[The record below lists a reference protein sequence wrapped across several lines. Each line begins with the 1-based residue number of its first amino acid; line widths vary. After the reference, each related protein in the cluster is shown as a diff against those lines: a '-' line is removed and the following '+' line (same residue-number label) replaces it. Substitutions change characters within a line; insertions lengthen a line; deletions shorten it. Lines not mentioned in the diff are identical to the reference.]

1 MRRADEAFIQILD
14 PQGRVVAASANVS
27 SLPPLA
33 ATRSAGEID
42 VQRLDALEPID
53 DDPFVL
59 VSRAA
64 VAADGVH
71 TVIVGASLEDVGSS
85 SAALRGALLFAWPPL
100 LMLVAAVTWLVTGR
114 ALQPVERI
122 RSDVAAIQ
130 SGDLSRRI
138 EEPSSR
144 DEIGRLART
153 MNAML
158 DRLEGAQLR
167 QDRFVADASHELK
180 SPIAAIRA
188 QLEVEAAQGR
198 DVEPGSALSAALDE
212 LDRMES
218 LVLDLLALQHA
229 MERNEDLVPL
239 DLDDVVLAEVE
250 RLRPRS
256 SVSFDVAAVSGAQVL
271 GSRRLL
277 ARAVANLLENAQRHA
292 ESTVTVALAERDDL
306 ATLTVSDD
314 GPGIP
319 NQEADRVFERF
330 QRLDDARGRD
340 DGGTGL
346 GLAIVRQ
353 TIERHG
359 GRGIRARVRSAWSR
373 TRRTS
378 SRSPRGWR
386 AW

>member
-1 MRRADEAFIQILD
+1 
-14 PQGRVVAASANVS
+14 
-27 SLPPLA
+27 
-33 ATRSAGEID
+33 
-42 VQRLDALEPID
+42 
-53 DDPFVL
+53 
-59 VSRAA
+59 
-64 VAADGVH
+64 
-71 TVIVGASLEDVGSS
+71 
-85 SAALRGALLFAWPPL
+85 
-100 LMLVAAVTWLVTGR
+100 MLVAAVTWLVTGR

-359 GRGIRARVRSAWSR
+359 GRAYLRDASAAGASVVVELPRAR
-373 TRRTS
+373 
-378 SRSPRGWR
+378 
-386 AW
+386 